1 MWVGTTPF
9 FKGTGAHCGGQ
20 TQCESSVY
28 LRHRDPAP
36 YFAAATAAH
45 PRRGLRCAAASVPVC
60 HGVPVAR
67 RPGRRSVAARRRPGP
82 AGARGVCRV
91 FVFTK
96 DTGSSPT
103 STCALS
109 GANPGQPERAP
120 RPNLPVIG
128 QPGRGGRGL
137 LVTRTHPSC
146 VCVECLFSR
155 TPSFL
160 RVRSHLSVGPLISV
174 PVPVPGAFGLQSL
187 GHGVAPKAGRR
198 PAGRPGALVFQVGGC
213 PGPFPPVSES
223 LVGPAAAGRRPG
235 RRP

>member
-1 MWVGTTPF
+1 MGGDNPI
-9 FKGTGAHCGGQ
+9 FKGTGAPCGGQ
-20 TQCESSVY
+20 TQCESIVY

-67 RPGRRSVAARRRPGP
+67 RPGRRGVAARRRPGP

-128 QPGRGGRGL
+128 RPGRGGRGL

-160 RVRSHLSVGPLISV
+160 RVRRPGSHLSVGPLISV
-174 PVPVPGAFGLQSL
+174 PVPVPGAFKSRFGLQSL
-187 GHGVAPKAGRR
+187 G
-198 PAGRPGALVFQVGGC
+198 PGA
-213 PGPFPPVSES
+213 
-223 LVGPAAAGRRPG
+223 AATVRRQTCQ
-235 RRP
+235 

>member
-1 MWVGTTPF
+1 M
-9 FKGTGAHCGGQ
+9 
-20 TQCESSVY
+20 
-28 LRHRDPAP
+28 
-36 YFAAATAAH
+36 
-45 PRRGLRCAAASVPVC
+45 
-60 HGVPVAR
+60 
-67 RPGRRSVAARRRPGP
+67 
-82 AGARGVCRV
+82 

-96 DTGSSPT
+96 D
-103 STCALS
+103 
-109 GANPGQPERAP
+109 PGQPERAP

-128 QPGRGGRGL
+128 RPGRGGRGL

-223 LVGPAAAGRRPG
+223 LVGPAAAGRGRRPG
-235 RRP
+235 RRLPGAATRGPPPVTVSSWVSDAPHHRVSQCMQ